1 MAAWL
6 KMGVDLPEKP
16 EVWQIASRCG
26 LDPDAVVGK
35 LLKVWR
41 WFDSHTENGN
51 AAGVTVS
58 IIDHVA
64 TATGFGDAMVACG
77 WLLASDAGLELP
89 KFDRHNGETAKK
101 RALTAKRVGAHRGSS
116 NADAN
121 ATGNAGS
128 VTKSVPRVRE
138 RSNTPIAP
146 KGATDGDESQ
156 GEKPAKRGQRM
167 GWAEFATACAEQG
180 EELIPADHAVF
191 AYAERIAL
199 PAEFVSLAW
208 GWFKE
213 RHADKRQQGV
223 RGWRQA
229 FGNCVRENWGK
240 LWWDNGGVWEL
251 TTAGKQALRAAQ
263 AGEA

>member
-16 EVWQIASRCG
+16 EVWQIASRCSV
-26 LDPDAVVGK
+26 DPDAVVGK

-51 AAGVTVS
+51 AVGVTVS

-77 WLLASDAGLELP
+77 WLEATEDGLSLP

-101 RALTAKRVGAHRGSS
+101 RALTAKRVGAHRGKGNADS
-116 NADAN
+116 NA
-121 ATGNAGS
+121 S
-128 VTKSVPRVRE
+128 RVTESVPRVRE

-146 KGATDGDESQ
+146 KGADGNDSS
-156 GEKPAKRGQRM
+156 KAKSGKRM
-167 GWAEFATACAEQG
+167 TWLEFAAACADAG
-180 EELIPADHAVF
+180 EDLLPEDNAVF
-191 AYAERIAL
+191 VYAERIGL
-199 PAEFVSLAW
+199 PGEFVGLAW
-208 GWFKE
+208 GWFKA
-213 RHADKRQQGV
+213 RHADKRQVGV

-240 LWWDNGGVWEL
+240 LWWDNGGTWEL
-251 TTAGKQALRAAQ
+251 TTAGKQAQREVQAQ
-263 AGEA
+263 AVAA

>member
-16 EVWQIASRCG
+16 EVWQIALRCA

-51 AAGVTVS
+51 AVGVTVS

-77 WLLASDAGLELP
+77 WLEVTDDGLSLP

-101 RALTAKRVGAHRGSS
+101 RALTAKRVGAHRGK
-116 NADAN
+116 
-121 ATGNAGS
+121 GNAVGNDAS
-128 VTKSVPRVRE
+128 VTESVPRVRE

-146 KGATDGDESQ
+146 KGADGIDS
-156 GEKPAKRGQRM
+156 GKGKSGKRM
-167 GWAEFATACAEQG
+167 TWLEFAAACAGAG
-180 EELIPADHAVF
+180 EDLLPEGHAVF
-191 AYAERIAL
+191 GYAERIGL
-199 PAEFVSLAW
+199 PVEFIGFAW
-208 GWFKE
+208 AWFKA
-213 RHADKRQQGV
+213 RHSDKRQVGV

-229 FGNCVRENWGK
+229 FSNCVRENWGK
-240 LWWDNGGVWEL
+240 LWWDNDGSWEL
-251 TTAGKQALRAAQ
+251 TTAGKQAQREAQSQAVAA
-263 AGEA
+263 